1 MILEA
6 KFRQAVRR
14 LEVGASSSCLP
25 PPFGFYQSQKPVRW
39 LASSYFAKFPRKEVS
54 FGPL

>member
-39 LASSYFAKFPRKEVS
+39 PASSYFAKFPRKEVS